1 MIYVFGQAVESVH
14 SSLFWVLTHCKVFPI
29 QSYLKMSQFTEIADS
44 TGNRKYSNNF
54 HNSFSMFASIKNVS
68 LLTTTHTV
76 VVKAIQVFIEEPC
89 FNFFLWTTFLWFVVH
104 MS

>member
-1 MIYVFGQAVESVH
+1 
-14 SSLFWVLTHCKVFPI
+14 
-29 QSYLKMSQFTEIADS
+29 
-44 TGNRKYSNNF
+44 
-54 HNSFSMFASIKNVS
+54 MFASVKKVS

-89 FNFFLWTTFLWFVVH
+89 FNIFLWTTFLWFVVH